1 MARAVDTLEDVLGG
15 PIPEGLEVLSAD
27 QLQTLADLLVAA
39 KARQAHELQQGVEE
53 SLDIVPRLMRG
64 PVRKM
69 LFG

>member
-1 MARAVDTLEDVLGG
+1 MADAVDILEQELGATV
-15 PIPEGLEVLSAD
+15 PDGLHELSDD
-27 QLQTLADLLVAA
+27 QLLTLADLLRGAR
-39 KARQAHELQQGVEE
+39 ARQKQQLDDGVED

>member
-1 MARAVDTLEDVLGG
+1 MARAVDTLEDELGG

-27 QLQTLADLLVAA
+27 QLQTLADLLAAA
-39 KARQAHELQQGVEE
+39 KARQAQELQQGVQE

-64 PVRKM
+64 PVRRI

>member
-1 MARAVDTLEDVLGG
+1 MTDAVDILEQELGAA
-15 PIPEGLEVLSAD
+15 IPAGLEALSD
-27 QLQTLADLLVAA
+27 DELLTLADLLYDAR
-39 KARQAHELQQGVEE
+39 ARQRRELDEGVEQ